1 MQLKQKMDLKLTDI
15 NHSHQCWQGH
25 LPCITGRILWLTALN
40 KHLPLSF
47 QLVSQHKRGEAHPS
61 CETENQSGFDNLLPL
76 SHRAGNHLN
85 EQKPEES
92 AGCLSTSVLCFRGP
106 SKVVCVWVRCSS
118 GAAWLPANEAPGEK
132 DREGKREVKGDS
144 ERERERDQGWGEI
157 RWLVVSPPRTP
168 SAQDSEC
175 SFISVSESF
184 PAGSAALS
192 VY

>member
-1 MQLKQKMDLKLTDI
+1 MQLKQKMDLKKLTDI

-25 LPCITGRILWLTALN
+25 LPCITGWILRLTALN
-40 KHLPLSF
+40 KHLPSSL
-47 QLVSQHKRGEAHPS
+47 QLVSQHERGEAHPS
-61 CETENQSGFDNLLPL
+61 CEIEKSGFDNLLPL

-85 EQKPEES
+85 EQKPEEPT
-92 AGCLSTSVLCFRGP
+92 GCLSTSVLRFRGP

-118 GAAWLPANEAPGEK
+118 GAAWLPANQAPGEK

-144 ERERERDQGWGEI
+144 ERERDQGWGEI
-157 RWLVVSPPRTP
+157 RWLLVSPPCTP

>member
-1 MQLKQKMDLKLTDI
+1 MESNKLADI

-25 LPCITGRILWLTALN
+25 LPCIIRWILRLTALT
-40 KHLPLSF
+40 KHLPSSLSVNTGEVRPTP
-47 QLVSQHKRGEAHPS
+47 LVKQKTNQGLTIS
-61 CETENQSGFDNLLPL
+61 CHLVTE
-76 SHRAGNHLN
+76 AGNHLN

-92 AGCLSTSVLCFRGP
+92 AGCLSVLCFWGP
-106 SKVVCVWVRCSS
+106 SKDVYVRVGCSS
-118 GAAWLPANEAPGEK
+118 GAAWLPAKKASREK

-144 ERERERDQGWGEI
+144 ERERDQGWGEI
-157 RWLVVSPPRTP
+157 RWLLVSPPHTP